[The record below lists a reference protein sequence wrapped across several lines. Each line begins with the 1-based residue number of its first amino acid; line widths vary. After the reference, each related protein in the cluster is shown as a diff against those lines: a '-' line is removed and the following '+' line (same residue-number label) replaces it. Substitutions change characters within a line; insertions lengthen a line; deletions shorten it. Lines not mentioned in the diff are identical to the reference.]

1 MMTENDYMGGFYAVI
16 NVLSQQKVT
25 EERKTLVVSLYC
37 VVLIGH

>member
-25 EERKTLVVSLYC
+25 EERKTLVSLYC